1 MSEEGLG
8 DVGNR
13 SLGVY
18 QAPDNCYPQLWS
30 LNRIRPGAARQ
41 NKETRW
47 LMFKL
52 CRLLLVVA
60 MLAAIYCIALF
71 ALRIG
76 PWSLVILVGLVAY
89 GAKLGRDR
97 FTAFGTARWADTD
110 DLRKAGMLEAKEGV
124 FIGRMQESR
133 GSYAAALASLLSPRA
148 DSKAACQRFLT
159 HCGRRTKAKGIQ
171 VRLPNVVHL
180 AVFAPTGVGKG
191 VSCVIP
197 HLLTCPDS
205 NVVVDFKGELARTT
219 AEHRRK
225 VFGHR
230 IVLLD
235 PFKVVTQSPDTFNS
249 LDYVDRDSPVALDEC
264 RELAESQVI
273 RTGQEKEPHWPD
285 CAEIWI
291 AAMTAAVVYYGEANN
306 RSMQTVRG
314 LLTDPAQM
322 ESVIKLL
329 CESELCD
336 GMLARLGHQLTH
348 FKDKELASTLT
359 TSNRFL
365 RYLDT
370 LAVASST
377 ARSSFDPA
385 DLRQGRMTVYLVLP
399 PDHMRSQSSLLR
411 MWISALLRAVIRGGL
426 QEKNRVHFVLDEA
439 ASLGHMDAIDD
450 AIDKYRGYGVRLQ
463 LYYQSLGQLKKCFPD
478 GQEQTLL
485 SNVTQMYFGVNETFT
500 ADQVSTRLGEGTVV
514 IASGGNNTSS
524 SEQVSNQNGQTT
536 RSTSWSTN
544 NNWQQHGRRLLKPEE
559 VMALPE
565 RMAITFTPGVPP
577 LLTTLVRY
585 YEDSIGPPGLWERFK
600 FGVWSLMFSLLFAT
614 FFVMVALALSLSM
627 FAASE

>member
-1 MSEEGLG
+1 L
-8 DVGNR
+8 
-13 SLGVY
+13 LF
-18 QAPDNCYPQLWS
+18 
-30 LNRIRPGAARQ
+30 IAA
-41 NKETRW
+41 
-47 LMFKL
+47 MF
-52 CRLLLVVA
+52 A
-60 MLAAIYCIALF
+60 GIYCIALF
-71 ALRIG
+71 AIRIG
-76 PWSLVILVGLVAY
+76 PWSLVMLVGLVAY

-97 FTAFGTARWADTD
+97 FTAFGSARWADTD
-110 DLRKAGMLEAKEGV
+110 DLRKAGILEAREGV
-124 FIGRMQESR
+124 LIGRMQESR
-133 GSYAAALASLLSPRA
+133 GSYAAALASLLNPRVG
-148 DSKAACQRFLT
+148 SKAACQRFLT
-159 HCGRRTKAKGIQ
+159 HCQRRRNGKGIQ

-197 HLLTCPDS
+197 HLLTCPES
-205 NVVVDFKGELARTT
+205 NVVVDFKGELAKIT

-230 IVLLD
+230 IVILD
-235 PFKVVTQSPDTFNS
+235 PFKIVTQTPDTFNA
-249 LDYVDRDSPVALDEC
+249 LDYIDRDSPVALDEC
-264 RELAESQVI
+264 RDLAESQVV
-273 RTGQEKEPHWPD
+273 RTGQEKEPHWCD
-285 CAEIWI
+285 VAEVWI
-291 AAMTAAVVYYGEANN
+291 AAMIAAVVYYGEANN
-306 RSMQTVRG
+306 RSLQTVRG

-329 CESELCD
+329 CESDLCD

-370 LAVASST
+370 LAVASNT

-385 DLRQGRMTVYLVLP
+385 ELRQGRMTVYLVLP
-399 PDHMRSQSSLLR
+399 PDHMRTQSSLLR
-411 MWISALLRAVIRGGL
+411 TWICALLRSVIRGGL
-426 QEKNRVHFVLDEA
+426 QEKNKVHFVLDEA

-500 ADQVSTRLGEGTVV
+500 AEQVSLRLGEGTIVV
-514 IASGGNNTSS
+514 ASGGSSSSS
-524 SEQVSNQNGQTT
+524 SEQVSNQNGQNS

-544 NNWQQHGRRLLKPEE
+544 DNWQQHARRLLKPEE
-559 VMALPE
+559 VMGLPD
-565 RMAITFTPGVPP
+565 RVAITFTPGVPP

-585 YEDSIGPPGLWERFK
+585 YEDSVGPPGLWERFK
-600 FGVWSLMFSLLFAT
+600 FGVWSLMVSCLLAT
-614 FFVMVALALSLSM
+614 FFVMVALAVSLSM